1 MIETRENFETKV
13 KLNRKEGNPIASCP
27 KTVGTTLRKRSLPL
41 SIYIYIY
48 TSPAKGC
55 VRRSDCARSGG
66 TVISCPCNRS
76 SRVSYRSLIASPVGK
91 LKKTIL
97 LDYHRR

>member
-27 KTVGTTLRKRSLPL
+27 KTVGTTLRKRSLPF

-48 TSPAKGC
+48 THPL
-55 VRRSDCARSGG
+55 RRVACDAQTARD
-66 TVISCPCNRS
+66 PEE
-76 SRVSYRSLIASPVGK
+76 P
-91 LKKTIL
+91 
-97 LDYHRR
+97 

>member
-27 KTVGTTLRKRSLPL
+27 KTVGTTLRKRSLPF

-48 TSPAKGC
+48 IHIPCEGLRATLRLRAI
-55 VRRSDCARSGG
+55 RR
-66 TVISCPCNRS
+66 NRNFLS
-76 SRVSYRSLIASPVGK
+76 V
-91 LKKTIL
+91 
-97 LDYHRR
+97 